1 MSIISKLSTY
11 FHFTKNLPPT
21 TKELLSH
28 YSKIRYTDSS
38 EQVYIETTD
47 TPIHLFSKG
56 YETKISEI
64 AKTYGLSISY
74 VKKLTEERKLDRLIK
89 YSNILKKEISKY
101 RFSNPDKVL
110 IIFLKHSGLFFY
122 QGIDMKAFYQMV
134 KQLSYHN
141 VKLCPE
147 EIALGLLKKDLNIE
161 EFLEKRKVF
170 TRNLEKHSVSDAQKI
185 AEFIIIRRDK
195 NSSEKVIGKD
205 NGLSRSLIFSKDGNC
220 YYLFNKKTDKK
231 VSSGGFKQAQIA
243 IDVSTGKEVIR
254 LVQSIAPFNS
264 YRLGLR
270 ELDFCFL
277 LREEEKSS
285 SPLSKS
291 ILCVHEEISKKDE
304 IVKQTIIMRKF
315 DGDLINLLKKDN
327 DYLTTKQK
335 NKMSISLLKQVAFLH
350 SKNIIHNDIKP
361 QNFLYRQESKHNI
374 IVTITDMGLSCFKD
388 EAKDFKESG
397 TYIYLPPEINNYKD
411 LPQNY
416 PYSTKD
422 VWGLGLTLAYLN
434 LDDLSIKNQ
443 EIIEDFYKKGFS
455 PLREELHLPEDTTSK
470 EYAICMML
478 RQNFRERISI
488 EQALEIFSPPP
499 IVNDPIAAG

>member
-1 MSIISKLSTY
+1 MSVISKLSTY
-11 FHFTKNLPPT
+11 FHFTKKPPPT

-28 YSKIRYTDSS
+28 YSKVRYTGSS
-38 EQVYIETTD
+38 DQVYIETD
-47 TPIHLFSKG
+47 DMPIYLFSTG
-56 YETKISEI
+56 YETKVSEI

-74 VKKLTEERKLDRLIK
+74 VKKLTEEKKLERLIK
-89 YSNILKKEISKY
+89 YSNILKKEISNY
-101 RFSNPDKVL
+101 RFSNPDKIL
-110 IIFLKHSGLFFY
+110 IIFLKYSGLFFY
-122 QGIDMKAFYQMV
+122 QGIDMKAFYQLV
-134 KQLSYHN
+134 KQLSSHN

-147 EIALGLLKKDLNIE
+147 EIALGLLKKDLNIK

-170 TRNLEKHSVSDAQKI
+170 TTNLKKYSVSDAQKI
-185 AEFIIIRRDK
+185 AEFIIIRKDK

-205 NGLSRSLIFSKDGNC
+205 NGLSRSLIFSKDGDC
-220 YYLFNKKTDKK
+220 YCLFNKKTDKK

-243 IDVSTGKEVIR
+243 IDVSNGEEVIR
-254 LVQSIAPFNS
+254 LVQSVDTFPS
-264 YRLGLR
+264 YRFALR
-270 ELDFCFL
+270 ELDFSFL
-277 LREEEKSS
+277 LREEKESS
-285 SPLSKS
+285 SSLSKS
-291 ILCVHEEISKKDE
+291 ILCVHEEPSEKNK

-327 DYLTTKQK
+327 DSLTAKQRE
-335 NKMSISLLKQVAFLH
+335 KMSISLLKQVAFLH
-350 SKNIIHNDIKP
+350 SKKIIHNDIKP

-374 IVTITDMGLSCFKD
+374 IVTITDMGLSCFED

-434 LDDLSIKNQ
+434 LDDLSIENQ
-443 EIIEDFYKKGFS
+443 EITEAFYKKGFS
-455 PLREELHLPEDTTSK
+455 PLREELYLPEDTTSK

-478 RQNFRERISI
+478 RQNFKERISV
-488 EQALEIFSPPP
+488 EKALEIFSPPP